1 MPIVARSAAY
11 RPVFSAGAADF
22 LVQLPK
28 RRQREIITLARKLAE
43 HPFVRSD
50 YRLPDET
57 GREIEH
63 LLIEDYVFA
72 YWLDHGEREVR
83 LTDIDDAT

>member
-1 MPIVARSAAY
+1 MARQLAA
-11 RPVFSAGAADF
+11 
-22 LVQLPK
+22 
-28 RRQREIITLARKLAE
+28 
-43 HPFVRSD
+43 HPLVRSD
-50 YRLPDET
+50 YRLLDET

-83 LTDIDDAT
+83 LTDIEDAT